1 MDVVS
6 GPAGWLERV
15 WTAACDSPTEFS
27 SLAKVNPGIAFAR
40 IAGRTTVHL
49 RGPETKATTMSCPR
63 DAEFFGAEFR
73 LGAYVRIFPPAQ
85 LANLRDAVLPT
96 LPDGRLLLGNVAW
109 EMPTAHNVDVFI
121 ERVKR
126 AGLLVFDPLV
136 AELRYGA
143 ISGVPART
151 AQSRFVRA
159 VGMSRRN
166 LLVIERA
173 RHAAELLRAGTSIA
187 DVVRDAGYFD
197 QPQLTREV
205 RQLVGHTPAVLARGR
220 PILGG

>member
-6 GPAGWLERV
+6 GPTGRLERV
-15 WTAACDSPTEFS
+15 WTAACDSPTDFS

-40 IAGRTTVHL
+40 IAGRTSVHL

-73 LGAYVRIFPPAQ
+73 LGAYLRLFPPAQ
-85 LANLRDAVLPT
+85 LANLHDAVLPT

-109 EMPTAHNVDVFI
+109 EMPTAHNIDVFI
-121 ERVKR
+121 DRVEH

-143 ISGVPART
+143 VSGVPART
-151 AQSRFVRA
+151 AQSRFLRA
-159 VGMSRRN
+159 VGLSRRN

-173 RHAAELLRAGTSIA
+173 RRAAELLRAGTSIA

-197 QPQLTREV
+197 QPHLTREV
-205 RQLVGHTPAVLARGR
+205 RQLIGHTPAVLARGQ
-220 PILGG
+220 PVLGG